1 MKRPLGLIGIT
12 YLSVLAVVF
21 YFYNSV
27 IIIAVLCLSA
37 LSVIVAFVLKL
48 RSYNKAICNSL
59 IAVGITSL
67 CAIAAITLYTNFVYN
82 PIIQEYSDK
91 EIKISGYVCDEVQKR
106 EKSCTYT
113 VHADEINGEKANVK
127 INFISYSYLDI
138 SEFDRITATVTLQA
152 NDTSYLLS
160 KGIYFSAYEDSFE
173 ISSTGE
179 KQFSLYGYAVNARKA
194 LNNSLDSLMS
204 ESPSSLCKAVL
215 LGEKQAL
222 SYDVKDIFSKTG
234 TSFLIVVSGMHLA
247 IAVGLILFLIKKITN
262 NQIVH
267 CVAVLLI
274 VTAYSAVTGF
284 TPSIVRS
291 GIMVGLTYLAPVFFS
306 QSDSLNSLGIAAIL
320 LTAFNPYSVGD
331 IGMLLSF
338 SATLGI
344 ILWAKRIYVYIITKF
359 KLKQRILKTSV
370 KAIAVSLSATLW
382 VIPITVI
389 AFGTISPLT
398 VFIAFICE
406 PLVSLILDFA
416 LIASVLY
423 ICPIISFLA
432 YPFGLAAGIVSK
444 FVIQI
449 MKLFAKVPFCTVQA
463 DKIYF
468 YVWLAVSVVL
478 VIVGYL
484 IKVKIFYIRT
494 SVALSAVTLVLG
506 WALYSIVDYN
516 SVTLNVYYS
525 QGVTAVVRNGNNATI
540 LSCGGTNKYRYA
552 VTQSLSTDLSSVDN
566 IIIPNQKN
574 KYSKYLPSLLDEFDV
589 SNVLVYDKN
598 SENQEMLENY
608 DGFRRSVFGDNVS
621 FSLRLNSNTNDTI
634 YAFDGITV
642 QYIVTNNSSI
652 LFLPSGADVSKL
664 PENILS
670 VDYILTDGVSENS
683 DLLNCQSII
692 FAGKEED
699 FEKSEYELS
708 LISENI
714 ITAFD
719 DKTEIKL

>member
-67 CAIAAITLYTNFVYN
+67 CAITAITLYTNFVYN

-106 EKSCTYT
+106 EKTCTYT
-113 VHADEINGEKANVK
+113 VHADEMNGEKANVK

-138 SEFDRITATVTLQA
+138 SEFDRITATVTPQA

-179 KQFSLYGYAVNARKA
+179 KQFSLYGYAVNARKT

-222 SYDVKDIFSKTG
+222 SYDVKDSFSKTG

-306 QSDSLNSLGIAAIL
+306 QSDSLNSLGIAAII
-320 LTAFNPYSVGD
+320 LTAFNPY
-331 IGMLLSF
+331 
-338 SATLGI
+338 
-344 ILWAKRIYVYIITKF
+344 
-359 KLKQRILKTSV
+359 
-370 KAIAVSLSATLW
+370 
-382 VIPITVI
+382 
-389 AFGTISPLT
+389 
-398 VFIAFICE
+398 
-406 PLVSLILDFA
+406 
-416 LIASVLY
+416 
-423 ICPIISFLA
+423 
-432 YPFGLAAGIVSK
+432 
-444 FVIQI
+444 
-449 MKLFAKVPFCTVQA
+449 
-463 DKIYF
+463 
-468 YVWLAVSVVL
+468 
-478 VIVGYL
+478 
-484 IKVKIFYIRT
+484 
-494 SVALSAVTLVLG
+494 
-506 WALYSIVDYN
+506 
-516 SVTLNVYYS
+516 
-525 QGVTAVVRNGNNATI
+525 
-540 LSCGGTNKYRYA
+540 
-552 VTQSLSTDLSSVDN
+552 
-566 IIIPNQKN
+566 
-574 KYSKYLPSLLDEFDV
+574 
-589 SNVLVYDKN
+589 
-598 SENQEMLENY
+598 
-608 DGFRRSVFGDNVS
+608 
-621 FSLRLNSNTNDTI
+621 
-634 YAFDGITV
+634 
-642 QYIVTNNSSI
+642 
-652 LFLPSGADVSKL
+652 
-664 PENILS
+664 
-670 VDYILTDGVSENS
+670 
-683 DLLNCQSII
+683 
-692 FAGKEED
+692 
-699 FEKSEYELS
+699 
-708 LISENI
+708 
-714 ITAFD
+714 
-719 DKTEIKL
+719 

>member
-12 YLSVLAVVF
+12 YLSVLSVVF
-21 YFYNSV
+21 YFYNSL

-37 LSVIVAFVLKL
+37 ITVIIALVLKL
-48 RSYNKAICNSL
+48 HSYNKAICNSL

-67 CAIAAITLYTNFVYN
+67 CAVIAITLYTNIGYN
-82 PIIQEYSDK
+82 PIVQKYSDI
-91 EIKISGYVCDEVQKR
+91 EIKINGYVCDEVQKH
-106 EKSCTYT
+106 ENSCTYT
-113 VHADEINGEKANVK
+113 VLADEINGEKANVK
-127 INFISYSYLDI
+127 INFISYRYLDI
-138 SEFDRITATVTLQA
+138 SDFDRITSTVTPQA
-152 NDTSYLLS
+152 SDTSYLLS

-173 ISSTGE
+173 ILSTGE

-204 ESPSSLCKAVL
+204 ESPSSLCKAIL

-222 SYDVKDIFSKTG
+222 HYDVKDSFSKTG

-262 NQIVH
+262 NQIIH
-267 CVAVLLI
+267 CIAVMLI

-291 GIMVGLTYLAPVFFS
+291 GIMIGLTYLAPVFFS

-320 LTAFNPYSVGD
+320 LTVFNPYSVGD

-359 KLKQRILKTSV
+359 KLKQRILKNSA
-370 KAIAVSLSATLW
+370 KAIAVSISASLW
-382 VIPITVI
+382 VIPITII

-432 YPFGLAAGIVSK
+432 YPFGLAAGIVGK
-444 FVIQI
+444 IVIHI
-449 MKLFAKVPFCTVQA
+449 MKFFAAVPFCTVQA

-468 YVWLAVSVVL
+468 YVWLAVSVAL
-478 VIVGYL
+478 VVIGYL
-484 IKVKIFYIRT
+484 IKARMFYIRT

-516 SVTLNVYYS
+516 SITLDIYYS
-525 QGVTAVVRNGNNATI
+525 QGITAAVRNGSNVTI
-540 LSCGGTNKYRYA
+540 LSCGGTNKYQYA
-552 VTQSLSTDLSSVDN
+552 VTQSLTTDLNSVDN
-566 IIIPNQKN
+566 IIIPSGKN
-574 KYSKYLPSLLDEFDV
+574 KYSKYLPLLLDEFDV
-589 SNVLVYDKN
+589 SNVLVYDKD
-598 SENQEMLENY
+598 SENQEMFEDY
-608 DGFRRSVFGDNVS
+608 DGFKRSVFGDNVS

-634 YAFDGITV
+634 YAFDGATV
-642 QYIVTNNSSI
+642 QYIVTSNSSI
-652 LFLPSGADVSKL
+652 LFLPSGANVSKL

-670 VDYILTDGVSENS
+670 VDYILTDGVPENS
-683 DLLNCQSII
+683 DLLDCQSII
-692 FAGKEED
+692 FAGKKED

-708 LISENI
+708 LISDDI
-714 ITAFD
+714 ITAFNE
-719 DKTEIKL
+719 KTEIKL

>member
-1 MKRPLGLIGIT
+1 MKRPFGLIGMT

-27 IIIAVLCLSA
+27 IVITVLCLSVVSVAVA
-37 LSVIVAFVLKL
+37 LVLKL
-48 RSYNKAICNSL
+48 CSYNRVICNSL

-67 CAIAAITLYTNFVYN
+67 SAVISITFYTNVIYN
-82 PIIQEYSDK
+82 PVIQKYSDK
-91 EIKISGYVCDEVQKR
+91 EIKASGFVCEEMQKR

-113 VHADEINGEKANVK
+113 VCVDEINGEKANIK

-138 SEFDRITATVTLQA
+138 SEFDRITATITPQA
-152 NDTSYLLS
+152 NDTPYFIS

-173 ISSTGE
+173 ISGTGK
-179 KQFSLYGYAVNARKA
+179 KQFSLYSYAVNARKA

-222 SYDVKDIFSKTG
+222 SYDVKDSFSKTG

-247 IAVGLILFLIKKITN
+247 IAVEFILFLIKKITN
-262 NQIVH
+262 NQIAH

-274 VTAYSAVTGF
+274 VIAYSAVTGF

-291 GIMVGLTYLAPVFFS
+291 GIMVGLTYLAPIFFS
-306 QSDSLNSLGIAAIL
+306 QSDSLNSLGISAIL
-320 LTAFNPYSVGD
+320 LTVFNPYSVGD

-338 SATLGI
+338 SATFGI
-344 ILWAKRIYVYIITKF
+344 ILWAKRIYVYIITKL

-370 KAIAVSLSATLW
+370 KAIAVSVSATLW
-382 VIPITVI
+382 VIPITVT

-406 PLVSLILDFA
+406 PLVSIILDFA
-416 LIASVLY
+416 LTASVLY

-444 FVIQI
+444 IVIQI
-449 MKLFAKVPFCTVQA
+449 MKWFAEIPFCSVQA

-484 IKVKIFYIRT
+484 IKAKIFYIRT
-494 SVALSAVTLVLG
+494 SVALSTITLVLG
-506 WALYSIVDYN
+506 WALYLIVDYN
-516 SVTLNVYYS
+516 IVTLNVYYS
-525 QGVTAVVRNGNNATI
+525 QGVTAAVRNGNNATI
-540 LSCGGTNKYRYA
+540 LSCGGTNKYRYT
-552 VTQSLSTDLSSVDN
+552 VTQALSVDLSSVDN

-574 KYSKYLPSLLDEFDV
+574 RYSEYLPSLLDEFDV
-589 SNVLVYDKN
+589 SNVLVYDKD
-598 SENQEMLENY
+598 SENQEMLESY
-608 DGFRRSVFGDNVS
+608 DGFGRSVFGDNVS
-621 FSLRLNSNTNDTI
+621 FSLRLNSYTDDTI

-652 LFLPSGADVSKL
+652 LFLPSGVDVSKL
-664 PENILS
+664 PESILS
-670 VDYILTDGVSENS
+670 VDYILTDGVPEKS

-708 LISENI
+708 MISDNI